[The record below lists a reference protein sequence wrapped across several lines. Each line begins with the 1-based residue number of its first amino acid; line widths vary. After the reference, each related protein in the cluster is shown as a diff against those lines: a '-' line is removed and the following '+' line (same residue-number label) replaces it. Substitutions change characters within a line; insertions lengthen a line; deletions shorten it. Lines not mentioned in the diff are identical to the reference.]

1 MNFLDSIVSVLTIA
15 TLVSSGFNYLVIRPI
30 QKTIDMNTKVLSEL
44 MGTGIGRESN
54 EWYVPIEVQS
64 NFGYNKGVS
73 FQLNV
78 KDNKVD
84 GFQTSYKIGF

>member
-15 TLVSSGFNYLVIRPI
+15 TLVSS
-30 QKTIDMNTKVLSEL
+30 
-44 MGTGIGRESN
+44 
-54 EWYVPIEVQS
+54 
-64 NFGYNKGVS
+64 GYNKGVS

-84 GFQTSYKIGF
+84 GFQVSYKIRF

>member
-44 MGTGIGRESN
+44 MGTGIGRVSN
-54 EWYVPIEVQS
+54 EWYVCW
-64 NFGYNKGVS
+64 F
-73 FQLNV
+73 V
-78 KDNKVD
+78 KHMLHRA
-84 GFQTSYKIGF
+84 

>member
-44 MGTGIGRESN
+44 KREVEMSAADRRALDARMTAMETAHRIN
-54 EWYVPIEVQS
+54 NDRIARMEDMWD
-64 NFGYNKGVS
+64 K
-73 FQLNV
+73 LNQ
-78 KDNKVD
+78 N
-84 GFQTSYKIGF
+84 

>member
-15 TLVSSGFNYLVIRPI
+15 TLVSS
-30 QKTIDMNTKVLSEL
+30 
-44 MGTGIGRESN
+44 
-54 EWYVPIEVQS
+54 
-64 NFGYNKGVS
+64 GYNKGVS

-84 GFQTSYKIGF
+84 GFQASCKIGFWLEEVVA

>member
-15 TLVSSGFNYLVIRPI
+15 TLVSSG
-30 QKTIDMNTKVLSEL
+30 
-44 MGTGIGRESN
+44 
-54 EWYVPIEVQS
+54 
-64 NFGYNKGVS
+64 YNKSVS

-84 GFQTSYKIGF
+84 GFQASYKIRFLIRRSGSLIVALLLKNVVNAVCLTIKPYS